1 MNFKLNWNDLWEGQ
15 VGGGGEGKTKKLFR
29 RVSMDIFWNG
39 TIIIK
44 RSDDLKG
51 RRRALFKV
59 ILFEK
64 ICY

>member
-1 MNFKLNWNDLWEGQ
+1 MG
-15 VGGGGEGKTKKLFR
+15 GTGRGGGEGKTKKLFR